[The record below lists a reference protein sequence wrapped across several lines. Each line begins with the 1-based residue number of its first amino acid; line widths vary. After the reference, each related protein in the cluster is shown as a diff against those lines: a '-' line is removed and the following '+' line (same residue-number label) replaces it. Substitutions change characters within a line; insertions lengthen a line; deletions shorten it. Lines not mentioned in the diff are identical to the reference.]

1 MEEDDYIK
9 NNAELLKLL
18 DKKEAVLLFT
28 QQQPEKQQIDSLKQE
43 IESLQTQLKSNEDR
57 KNKLQG
63 SINSLSE
70 EYKKLEAKQKEK
82 LGQAEQFCEQ
92 RNKMIEALP
101 PSLRK
106 KATEQFKILSQS
118 QDEFNTKPVKP
129 EKISTSAGFFTK
141 VLHGKQLAEFD
152 AQFENIQK
160 DVESGRIG
168 NFDVSA
174 DFAKIANDI
183 NQKYETEEKKL
194 QSQTADK
201 QKELTLVDEN
211 INRDKTTLQSKETL
225 LTQNE
230 KSLEE
235 KVNRF
240 SAVYDTHPFVDTQNI
255 DPVVQKAMDNG
266 QILGSE
272 REVQVLAQLLSMGCQ
287 NSDIAK
293 EVLSA
298 AIDKGTKF
306 IIGEQFSGVGG
317 NYGAGVISINTSS
330 MNNLDTD
337 ARKVAAISTLVHES
351 RHACQDTGENIIRD
365 NWANTFMQSSL
376 KEVDAYSI
384 QVATMYQMNQKLGTD
399 VGKQHSG
406 NGHEYMLKAFAD
418 EYEQNHDI
426 RQALNKAALEWN
438 EQYGYEYKTQQ
449 YISQDWCSLTENA
462 ATVHPEEIAKRNN
475 IMYQGQ
481 PYLDIEKATE
491 QILTISKS
499 DYDTIVQKLE
509 AAGKKDD
516 SLQYFTVKTP
526 DFKRDDNGNVLK
538 DEFGFDIID
547 YKITPPAKQF
557 VYSANTPQ
565 TELREVPLIS
575 MPPNIPNRLNEQ
587 PEQTQSLIQP
597 PIAEEMRSASQE
609 RSVNEDPF
617 SGMTRKQQFA
627 FIQSELRQGKN
638 SFLTSDVKPIAP
650 TREKSTENG
659 KVVPPSIKINKGME
673 I

>member
-1 MEEDDYIK
+1 
-9 NNAELLKLL
+9 
-18 DKKEAVLLFT
+18 
-28 QQQPEKQQIDSLKQE
+28 
-43 IESLQTQLKSNEDR
+43 
-57 KNKLQG
+57 
-63 SINSLSE
+63 
-70 EYKKLEAKQKEK
+70 
-82 LGQAEQFCEQ
+82 
-92 RNKMIEALP
+92 
-101 PSLRK
+101 
-106 KATEQFKILSQS
+106 
-118 QDEFNTKPVKP
+118 
-129 EKISTSAGFFTK
+129 
-141 VLHGKQLAEFD
+141 
-152 AQFENIQK
+152 
-160 DVESGRIG
+160 
-168 NFDVSA
+168 
-174 DFAKIANDI
+174 
-183 NQKYETEEKKL
+183 
-194 QSQTADK
+194 
-201 QKELTLVDEN
+201 
-211 INRDKTTLQSKETL
+211 
-225 LTQNE
+225 
-230 KSLEE
+230 
-235 KVNRF
+235 
-240 SAVYDTHPFVDTQNI
+240 
-255 DPVVQKAMDNG
+255 
-266 QILGSE
+266 
-272 REVQVLAQLLSMGCQ
+272 
-287 NSDIAK
+287 
-293 EVLSA
+293 
-298 AIDKGTKF
+298 
-306 IIGEQFSGVGG
+306 
-317 NYGAGVISINTSS
+317 
-330 MNNLDTD
+330 
-337 ARKVAAISTLVHES
+337 
-351 RHACQDTGENIIRD
+351 
-365 NWANTFMQSSL
+365 
-376 KEVDAYSI
+376 
-384 QVATMYQMNQKLGTD
+384 
-399 VGKQHSG
+399 
-406 NGHEYMLKAFAD
+406 MLKAFAD

-516 SLQYFTVKTP
+516 RLQYFTVKTP